1 MKKAI
6 LLDRD
11 GTINVEKDY
20 LHKIED
26 FEFEKNVVEALKIF
40 SDLGYTMAVVTNQ
53 SGIARGY
60 YTEDDLQKL
69 NEYIKRELE
78 KHGIVIEKFYYCP
91 HHPEKGIGKY
101 KTDCMCRKPNTG
113 MLEAAIEEFDIDK
126 TVSFM
131 VGDTIADID
140 AGSRAGLTPIL
151 VKTGHGIE
159 TLEKI
164 GNRKIDIFDSLY
176 DFALSLK

>member
-40 SDLGYTMAVVTNQ
+40 SSLGYTMAVVTNQ

-60 YTEDDLQKL
+60 YTEKDLEKL
-69 NEYIKRELE
+69 NEYIKKELE
-78 KHGIVIEKFYYCP
+78 KQGVIIEKFYYCP
-91 HHPEKGIGKY
+91 HHPENGVGKY
-101 KTDCMCRKPNTG
+101 KIDCICRKPNTG
-113 MLEAAIEEFDIDK
+113 MLEAAIKEFDIDRR
-126 TVSFM
+126 VSFM

-151 VKTGHGIE
+151 VKTGHGME

-164 GNRKIDIFDSLY
+164 GDRKIDIFDSLY

>member
-26 FEFEKNVVEALKIF
+26 FEFEKNVIEALKIF

-101 KTDCMCRKPNTG
+101 KTVCMCRKPNTG
-113 MLEAAIEEFDIDK
+113 MLEAAIEEFDIDR
-126 TVSFM
+126 TVSLWW
-131 VGDTIADID
+131 G
-140 AGSRAGLTPIL
+140 IL
-151 VKTGHGIE
+151 LQI
-159 TLEKI
+159 
-164 GNRKIDIFDSLY
+164 
-176 DFALSLK
+176 

>member
-1 MKKAI
+1 
-6 LLDRD
+6 
-11 GTINVEKDY
+11 
-20 LHKIED
+20 
-26 FEFEKNVVEALKIF
+26 
-40 SDLGYTMAVVTNQ
+40 
-53 SGIARGY
+53 
-60 YTEDDLQKL
+60 
-69 NEYIKRELE
+69 
-78 KHGIVIEKFYYCP
+78 
-91 HHPEKGIGKY
+91 
-101 KTDCMCRKPNTG
+101 
-113 MLEAAIEEFDIDK
+113 
-126 TVSFM
+126 M

>member
-1 MKKAI
+1 
-6 LLDRD
+6 
-11 GTINVEKDY
+11 
-20 LHKIED
+20 
-26 FEFEKNVVEALKIF
+26 
-40 SDLGYTMAVVTNQ
+40 
-53 SGIARGY
+53 
-60 YTEDDLQKL
+60 
-69 NEYIKRELE
+69 
-78 KHGIVIEKFYYCP
+78 
-91 HHPEKGIGKY
+91 
-101 KTDCMCRKPNTG
+101 MCRKPNTG
-113 MLEAAIEEFDIDK
+113 MLEAAIEEFDIDR

-159 TLEKI
+159 TLEKM

>member
-40 SDLGYTMAVVTNQ
+40 SSLGYTMAVVTNQ

-69 NEYIKRELE
+69 NEYIKKELE
-78 KHGIVIEKFYYCP
+78 KHGVIIEKFYYCP
-91 HHPEKGIGKY
+91 HHPENGIGKY
-101 KTDCMCRKPNTG
+101 KIDCICRKPNTG
-113 MLEAAIEEFDIDK
+113 MLDEAIKEFDIDR
-126 TVSFM
+126 TNSFM

-140 AGSRAGLTPIL
+140 AGSRAGLTPVL
-151 VKTGHGIE
+151 VKTGHGME

-164 GNRKIDIFDSLY
+164 GDRKIDIFDSLY